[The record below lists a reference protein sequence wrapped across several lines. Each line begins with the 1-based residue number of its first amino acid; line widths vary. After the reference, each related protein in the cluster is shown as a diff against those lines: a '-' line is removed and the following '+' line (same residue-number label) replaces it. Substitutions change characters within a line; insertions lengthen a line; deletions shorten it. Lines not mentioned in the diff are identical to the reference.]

1 MAHIATKLDT
11 APIRFRYN
19 EAADG
24 FIYTA
29 GKNVFLNFLF
39 HNPYIKYTSSLKI
52 TFIMQT
58 LHLREISFKLST
70 LFKFQISVISS
81 LIVIC

>member
-1 MAHIATKLDT
+1 MAHIATKLDI

-70 LFKFQISVISS
+70 LIFKYW
-81 LIVIC
+81 